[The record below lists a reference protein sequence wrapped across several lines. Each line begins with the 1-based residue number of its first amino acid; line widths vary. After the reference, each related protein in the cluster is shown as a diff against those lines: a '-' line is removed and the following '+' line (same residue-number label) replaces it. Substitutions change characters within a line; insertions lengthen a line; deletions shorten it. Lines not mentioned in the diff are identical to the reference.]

1 MDLDLKALEQKV
13 SQLVGLCQQ
22 LRTENITLRQELAQ
36 SQDNATRI
44 KENAAL
50 AANRLEALIESL
62 PGDTDE

>member
-36 SQDNATRI
+36 SQDNANRI

-62 PGDTDE
+62 PGDADE